1 MIVEA
6 VGRNDV
12 LVRYR
17 NSEGQRKEE
26 RIKEH
31 LPYCYLHDDDA
42 KWISGQNV
50 ESGYT
55 GMFGE
60 SLSKV
65 TCFSQ
70 WDIRELAK
78 SGDTWEGNVPFT
90 NQVLTK
96 RIKSG
101 VAPFEAYKH
110 RVWYLDGEW
119 KTDSGEITMLTVYDN
134 FTDNTYSWAVM
145 PKDAYWDS
153 LGKGKYNML
162 KDANGNEHHYETPVI
177 VFDTEAELLSHFI
190 HFMRRQDPDII
201 TGWYVNGADIS
212 QIVKRCGKVNVR
224 ASLMSP
230 LNKLRYDFGD
240 WQQPIVGR
248 NIIDLMLAFP
258 KLYELKNGKLSG
270 YKLDDVA
277 WEVLGERKVDLPD
290 GHDTYYSD
298 PVKYLDY
305 NRQDVRLLPRLNA
318 TVNALEYFIAVQHI
332 AQFEIQS
339 TPHITK
345 VFTCLAL
352 SDPHLDRQLPSKPMF
367 DKVDYDGGIVMDGET
382 GFYENIGIFDVKA
395 MYHSNA
401 ALHNISWDMLDE
413 DGKDCGNGTSFRQD
427 KKGLLVR
434 QMDRMTELRD
444 EYKALMRGAK
454 SDEEVTRYDAL
465 QYATKSLVASMYG
478 VAGDS
483 KYGMYHPE
491 IAAAI
496 TFTSRATLM
505 RLKDIAEEMGHE
517 VVYGHT
523 DSVMCRVDSPVV
535 GEDSV
540 KEINAQMF
548 PIIVQFEKWSKSF
561 LLMGKNRYTGLVSW
575 TDGEHHEPKRY
586 VKGIELKQSRM
597 PTVMKDS
604 MGRVIDGILKGEDE
618 GLVSDELVTLID
630 SIISKEIDPLLL
642 CMKGKLSKD
651 LTAYKSVSGMAAGA
665 QWANRTIGKY
675 YRKDDYFL
683 CAINDK
689 GQYMAFDHPTEI
701 EGVAEIGHRTMVDRF
716 IISKVKP
723 YYEVAKWDL
732 GPLLRAMNGKS
743 KVQWI

>member
-17 NSEGQRKEE
+17 NSEGLRKES
-26 RIKEH
+26 RLKDY
-31 LPYCYLHDDDA
+31 LPHCYMSDEDA
-42 KWISGQNV
+42 EWLEEGAVQK
-50 ESGYT
+50 GYT

-70 WDIRELAK
+70 WDVRQLAK
-78 SGDTWEGNVPFT
+78 TGTTWEGNVPFT

-96 RIKSG
+96 RVKDG
-101 VAPFEAYKH
+101 LKPFESYVH

-119 KTDSGEITMLTVYDN
+119 KTGTGEITMLSVHDSFTGKLFSWVCSDDIPVGKHSTL
-134 FTDNTYSWAVM
+134 TDNQGQSYT
-145 PKDAYWDS
+145 
-153 LGKGKYNML
+153 
-162 KDANGNEHHYETPVI
+162 YETPI
-177 VFDTEAELLSHFI
+177 ISFKNEHDLLSHFI
-190 HFMRRQDPDII
+190 GFMRKHDPDII
-201 TGWYVNGADIS
+201 TGWYVNGADIN

-230 LNKLRYDFGD
+230 LNKLRFDFGD

-248 NIIDLMLAFP
+248 NVIDLMLAFP

-277 WEVLGERKVDLPD
+277 WQALGERKVELPD

-305 NRQDVRLLPRLNA
+305 NRQDVRLLPRLNSM
-318 TVNALEYFIAVQHI
+318 VNAIEYFIAVQHI
-332 AQFEIQS
+332 AQCEIQS

-352 SDPHLDRQLPSKPMF
+352 SDPLLDRQLPSRPMF
-367 DKVDYDGGIVMDGET
+367 DKVDYDGGIVMEGET

-401 ALHNISWDMLDE
+401 ALHNISWDSLDPE
-413 DGKDCGNGTSFRQD
+413 GVDCGNGTCFSGKD
-427 KKGLLVR
+427 KGLLVR

-444 EYKALMRGAK
+444 EYKGMMKAAK
-454 SDEEVTRYDAL
+454 TDAETVRYDAL

-483 KYGMYHPE
+483 KYGLYHPD

-496 TFTSRATLM
+496 TFTSRATLTK
-505 RLKDIAEEMGHE
+505 LKTVSEELGFP

-523 DSVMCRVDSPVV
+523 DSVMCRIPD
-535 GEDSV
+535 V
-540 KEINAQMF
+540 KSGVSGLDFINDAMS
-548 PIIVQFEKWSKSF
+548 PIIVQFEKWSNSF
-561 LLMGKNRYTGLVSW
+561 LLMGKNRYAGLVSW

-586 VKGIELKQSRM
+586 VKGIELKQNRM
-597 PTVMKDS
+597 PTVMKNA
-604 MGRVIDGILKGEDE
+604 MGRVIDGILKREE
-618 GLVSDELVTLID
+618 ESVVTDELVALVD
-630 SIISKEIDPLLL
+630 SIIGKEIDPLLL

-651 LTAYKSVSGMAAGA
+651 LSQYNSVSGSAAGA
-665 QWANRTIGKY
+665 RWANRNLGKY

-683 CAINDK
+683 CAIDPK
-689 GQYMAFDHPTEI
+689 GNYMAFDDPSEL
-701 EGVAEIGHRTMVDRF
+701 EGVGEIGHRTMVERF
-716 IISKVKP
+716 IIAKVKP

-732 GPLLRAMNGKS
+732 GPLLRAMDGKN

>member
-17 NSEGQRKEE
+17 NSEGLRKES
-26 RIKEH
+26 RLKDY
-31 LPYCYLHDDDA
+31 LPHCYMSDEDA
-42 KWISGQNV
+42 EWLEEGAV
-50 ESGYT
+50 EKGYT

-70 WDIRELAK
+70 WDVRQLAK
-78 SGDTWEGNVPFT
+78 TGTTWEGNVHFT

-96 RIKSG
+96 RVKDG
-101 VAPFEAYKH
+101 LKPFESYVH

-119 KTDSGEITMLTVYDN
+119 KTGTGEITMLSVHDSFTGKLFSWVCSDDIPVGKHSTL
-134 FTDNTYSWAVM
+134 TDNQGQSYT
-145 PKDAYWDS
+145 
-153 LGKGKYNML
+153 
-162 KDANGNEHHYETPVI
+162 YETPI
-177 VFDTEAELLSHFI
+177 ISFKNEHDLLSHFI
-190 HFMRRQDPDII
+190 GFMRKHDPDII
-201 TGWYVNGADIS
+201 TGWYVNGADIN

-230 LNKLRYDFGD
+230 LNKLRFDFGD

-248 NIIDLMLAFP
+248 NVIDLMLAFP

-277 WEVLGERKVDLPD
+277 WQALGERKVELPD

-305 NRQDVRLLPRLNA
+305 NRQDVRLLPRLNSM
-318 TVNALEYFIAVQHI
+318 VNAIEYFIAVQHI
-332 AQFEIQS
+332 AQCEIQS

-352 SDPHLDRQLPSKPMF
+352 SDPLLDRQLPSRPMF
-367 DKVDYDGGIVMDGET
+367 DKVDYDGGIVMEGET

-401 ALHNISWDMLDE
+401 ALHNISWDSLDLE
-413 DGKDCGNGTSFRQD
+413 GVDCGNGTCFSGKD
-427 KKGLLVR
+427 KGLLVR

-444 EYKALMRGAK
+444 EYKGMMKAAK
-454 SDEEVTRYDAL
+454 TDAETVRYDAL

-483 KYGMYHPE
+483 KYGLYHPD

-496 TFTSRATLM
+496 TFTSRATLTK
-505 RLKDIAEEMGHE
+505 LKTVSEELGFP

-523 DSVMCRVDSPVV
+523 DSVMCRIPD
-535 GEDSV
+535 V
-540 KEINAQMF
+540 KSGVSGLDFINDAMS
-548 PIIVQFEKWSKSF
+548 PIIVQFEKWSNSF
-561 LLMGKNRYTGLVSW
+561 LLMGKNRYAGLVSW

-586 VKGIELKQSRM
+586 VKGIELKQNRM
-597 PTVMKDS
+597 PTVMKNA
-604 MGRVIDGILKGEDE
+604 MGRVIDGILKREE
-618 GLVSDELVTLID
+618 ESVVTDELVALVD
-630 SIISKEIDPLLL
+630 SIIGKEIDPLLL

-651 LTAYKSVSGMAAGA
+651 LSQYNSVSGSAAGA
-665 QWANRTIGKY
+665 RWANRNLGKY

-683 CAINDK
+683 CAIDPK
-689 GQYMAFDHPTEI
+689 GNYMAFDDPSEL
-701 EGVAEIGHRTMVDRF
+701 EGVGEIGHRTMVERF
-716 IISKVKP
+716 IIAKVKP

-732 GPLLRAMNGKS
+732 GPLLRAMDGKN

>member
-17 NSEGQRKEE
+17 NSEGLRKES
-26 RIKEH
+26 RLKDY
-31 LPYCYLHDDDA
+31 LPHCYMSDEDA
-42 KWISGQNV
+42 EWLEEGAV
-50 ESGYT
+50 EKGYT

-70 WDIRELAK
+70 WDVRQLAK
-78 SGDTWEGNVPFT
+78 TGTTWEGNVPFT

-96 RIKSG
+96 RVKDG
-101 VAPFEAYKH
+101 LKPFESYVH

-119 KTDSGEITMLTVYDN
+119 KTGTGEITMLSVHDSFTGKLFSWVCSDDIPVGKHSTL
-134 FTDNTYSWAVM
+134 TDNQGQSYT
-145 PKDAYWDS
+145 
-153 LGKGKYNML
+153 
-162 KDANGNEHHYETPVI
+162 YETPI
-177 VFDTEAELLSHFI
+177 ISFKNEHDLLSHFI
-190 HFMRRQDPDII
+190 GFMRKHDPDII
-201 TGWYVNGADIS
+201 TGWYVNGADIN

-230 LNKLRYDFGD
+230 LNKLRFDFGD

-248 NIIDLMLAFP
+248 NVIDLMLAFP

-277 WEVLGERKVDLPD
+277 WQALGERKVELPD

-305 NRQDVRLLPRLNA
+305 NRQDVRLLPRLNSM
-318 TVNALEYFIAVQHI
+318 VNAIEYFIAVQHI
-332 AQFEIQS
+332 AQCEIQS

-352 SDPHLDRQLPSKPMF
+352 SDPLLDRQLPSRPMF
-367 DKVDYDGGIVMDGET
+367 DKVDYDGGIVMEGET

-401 ALHNISWDMLDE
+401 ALHNISWDSLDLE
-413 DGKDCGNGTSFRQD
+413 GVDCGNGTCFSGKD
-427 KKGLLVR
+427 KGLLVR

-444 EYKALMRGAK
+444 EYKGMMKAAK
-454 SDEEVTRYDAL
+454 TDAETVRYDAL

-483 KYGMYHPE
+483 KYGLYHPD

-496 TFTSRATLM
+496 TFTSRATLTK
-505 RLKDIAEEMGHE
+505 LKTVSEELGFP

-523 DSVMCRVDSPVV
+523 DSVMCRIPD
-535 GEDSV
+535 V
-540 KEINAQMF
+540 KSGVSGLDFINDAMS
-548 PIIVQFEKWSKSF
+548 PIIVQFEKWSNSF
-561 LLMGKNRYTGLVSW
+561 LLMGKNRYAGLVSW

-586 VKGIELKQSRM
+586 VKGIELKQNRM
-597 PTVMKDS
+597 PTVMKNA
-604 MGRVIDGILKGEDE
+604 MGRVIDGILKREE
-618 GLVSDELVTLID
+618 ESVVTDELVALVD
-630 SIISKEIDPLLL
+630 SIIGKEIDPLLL

-651 LTAYKSVSGMAAGA
+651 LSQYNSVSGSAAGA
-665 QWANRTIGKY
+665 RWANRNLGKY

-683 CAINDK
+683 CAIDPK
-689 GQYMAFDHPTEI
+689 GNYMAFDDPSEL
-701 EGVAEIGHRTMVDRF
+701 EGVGEIGHRTMVERF
-716 IISKVKP
+716 IIAKVKP

-732 GPLLRAMNGKS
+732 GPLLRAMDGKN